1 MFLDS
6 FRVLTERFADGESW
20 MTPLEALG
28 ALHISKIGLYT
39 EAPGVYGTVLQYQLR
54 RLSECASRFC

>member
-6 FRVLTERFADGESW
+6 FRVLTERFADDESW

-28 ALHISKIGLYT
+28 ALHISKIGLHT
-39 EAPGVYGTVLQYQLR
+39 EAPELVQHSTAHTR
-54 RLSECASRFC
+54 RLSVQADFADV